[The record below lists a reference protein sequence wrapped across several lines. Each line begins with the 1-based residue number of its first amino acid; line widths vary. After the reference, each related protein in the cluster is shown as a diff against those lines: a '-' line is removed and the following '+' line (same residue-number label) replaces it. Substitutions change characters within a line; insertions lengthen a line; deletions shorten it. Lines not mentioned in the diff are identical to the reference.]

1 MKMVRIGISS
11 CLLGDEV
18 RFDGGHKRDAPLLEA
33 FAQDV
38 EWVRVCPE
46 VEIGMG
52 VPREPVRLVQSGAD
66 LRMIAVHTGTDYT
79 EAMREFAA
87 RRVQTLAAMDLRG
100 YILKSDSPSCGLHSV
115 KVFDGNGADAEPAR
129 RGTGLF
135 AAALTSAFPDLP
147 IAEER
152 QLADPASRAR
162 FLDRVIAYDRAYDR
176 ARTQERAAP
185 PESLTP
191 SRPVSVLRVSGS
203 TATETTDRTAAEEPL
218 DIRLHGRSFA
228 VIMRTPGQDR
238 ALAAGFL
245 LSERIIRSSDDIAAI
260 EHCRHPDHRTAHH
273 VVDVFLRGEAA
284 ARVPDLLD
292 ARRQMIANS
301 SCGVCGRATIDELRE
316 DIAAL
321 PPGPTVDLSILAGL
335 PQQLRRQQS
344 TFDETGGLH
353 AAAVFTADGT
363 LLVAAEDVG
372 RHNAVDKV
380 IGAAVIAEVDAGVI
394 AGSAARSGRDAAAV
408 LVVSGRV
415 AFEIVQKAWLGRVP
429 IIVAISA
436 PTSLAVEL
444 AREAGLT
451 LLGFVRDRS
460 LNIYAHAAR
469 VGGLDGSV

>member
-1 MKMVRIGISS
+1 MKTVRIGISS

-33 FAQDV
+33 FAPHV

-52 VPREPVRLVQSGAD
+52 VPREPVRLVQSGGD
-66 LRMIAVHTGTDYT
+66 LRMIAVHTGTDHT

-87 RRVQTLAAMDLRG
+87 RRVQALAAMDLRG
-100 YILKSDSPSCGLHSV
+100 YVLKSDSPSCGLHGV
-115 KVFDGNGADAEPAR
+115 KVFDVNEGDAEPAR

-152 QLADPASRAR
+152 QLADPASRAS
-162 FLDRVIAYDRAYDR
+162 FLARVIAYDRASAR
-176 ARTQERAAP
+176 ARVAP

-191 SRPVSVLRVSGS
+191 SRPVSVLRVSGGM
-203 TATETTDRTAAEEPL
+203 ATQATDRTAAEEPL

-284 ARVPDLLD
+284 ARVPQLLD

-321 PPGPTVDLSILAGL
+321 PPGPTVDLSILARL

-353 AAAVFTADGT
+353 AAAVFSADGG
-363 LLVAAEDVG
+363 LLAAAEDVG

-380 IGAAVIAEVDAGVI
+380 IGASVIGEVDAGVT
-394 AGSAARSGRDAAAV
+394 GSPGSNGRDGAAV

-444 AREAGLT
+444 AGEARLT

-460 LNIYAHAAR
+460 LNIYTHADR
-469 VGGLDGSV
+469 VGGLRASV